1 MPGGRLDRILAELS
15 AGGKA
20 WSSARCE
27 VCPGIAGVTG
37 AGVMLMSGEIP
48 RGSLCTSDEVS
59 HLIEELQYTLG
70 EGPCVDAHRQDTVV
84 AEPDLADPVTRRW
97 PVFTPAALQAGARAV
112 FGFPMRS
119 GMVRLG
125 ALNLYR
131 DWRGPLSDDQHA
143 DAWSLADLAAR
154 WVLEAQAG
162 APPDT
167 VAHELE
173 SGADFHFVVHNPAG
187 IVSVQQHISV
197 TEALIRLRAYAFS
210 TIGCSPMWRRM
221 SSLAASGWDE
231 PLSLA
236 RWCRSRAA
244 SRMDARSRASRAGRR

>member
-20 WSSARCE
+20 WSSARLCE
-27 VCPGIAGVTG
+27 VCPGVTG

-84 AEPDLADPVTRRW
+84 AEPDLADPVTRLW

-112 FGFPMRS
+112 FGFPLRV

-131 DWRGPLSDDQHA
+131 DRPGPLSGDQHA
-143 DAWSLADLAAR
+143 DALVVAGVAAR

-162 APPDT
+162 APPDA
-167 VAHELE
+167 VAEELE
-173 SGADFHFVVHNPAG
+173 RGADFHFVAHNAAG
-187 IVSVQQHISV
+187 MVSVQEQISV
-197 TEALIRLRAYAFS
+197 TEALIRLRAFAFS
-210 TIGCSPMWRRM
+210 HDRL
-221 SSLAASGWDE
+221 LAEVAGE
-231 PLSLA
+231 VVA
-236 RWCRSRAA
+236 RKLRL
-244 SRMDARSRASRAGRR
+244 G